1 MFNEQDYAL
10 LEQKGIDVKDAE
22 AQMKR
27 FETGFPYLKLLDVAR
42 PGHGITVLTPEE
54 EQQAVERWK
63 KYLADGGEVCKF
75 VPASGAASRM
85 FKALFEFVDGD
96 SETPAPGSA
105 VEKLIADIDKM
116 AFISDLNEVC
126 IRLYGQDVASLKA
139 AGRNKEV
146 IAAIIQPE
154 GLNYGNLPKGL
165 LKFHSYPE
173 GSRTPVEEQLVEGAQ
188 TAANSRGVVN
198 LHFTVSANHRKLFE
212 EKLAEVVPGIEKSRG
227 VRINVS
233 LSEQKPSTDTI
244 AANPDNTPFREDG
257 HLLFRP
263 GGHGA
268 LIQNLNDME
277 SAVVFIK
284 NIDNVVPDSRRE
296 ATIKYKQVIAGYM
309 MELHDKIEE
318 YLTDLATGNY
328 TRGHLQEMVQFLHTR
343 LGVTDR
349 SIDKMNDTDVAVYL
363 HEKFTRPLR
372 VCGMVRNEG
381 EPGGGPFIAYNA
393 DGSAS
398 PQILESTQIDPRN
411 EEYGRM
417 MKGATHFNPVDLVCY
432 IKDRHGKKFNLP
444 RYVDSA
450 TGFISSKSS
459 HGKELRAM
467 ELPGLW
473 NGAMSD
479 WNTAFVEVPIATF
492 NPVKTVNDLLRPA
505 HQG

>member
-1 MFNEQDYAL
+1 MLRDEDKAL
-10 LEQKGIDVKDAE
+10 LEEKGISEQQVE
-22 AQMKR
+22 QQLKR
-27 FETGFPYLKLLDVAR
+27 FATGFPYLKIKDVAR
-42 PGHGITVLTPEE
+42 TGQGITVLTPEE
-54 EQQAVERWK
+54 EAEAVERWR
-63 KYLADGGEVCKF
+63 KYLSDGGEVCKF

-85 FKALFEFVDGD
+85 FKALFEFVDGE
-96 SETPAPGSA
+96 SEVPAEGSDVA
-105 VEKLIADIDKM
+105 RLLADIDKM
-116 AFISDLNEVC
+116 AFIADLNAATSR
-126 IRLYGQDVASLKA
+126 IHGKTVAELIA
-139 AGRNKEV
+139 AGRNKDV
-146 IAAIIQPE
+146 VAAIINPE

-165 LKFHSYPE
+165 LKFHSYAA

-188 TAANSRGVVN
+188 TAANSHGVVN

-212 EKLAEVVPGIEKSRG
+212 EKLAEVLEPLGKERG
-227 VRINVS
+227 VTYNVT

-244 AANPDNTPFREDG
+244 AANPDNTPFMEDG

-296 ATIKYKQVIAGYM
+296 ATIKYKQVLAGYL
-309 MELHDKIEE
+309 MELHDKVDG
-318 YLTDLATGNY
+318 YLADLAAGNY
-328 TRGHLQEMVQFLHTR
+328 TRGHLQEMVEFLHEK
-343 LGVTDR
+343 LGITDR
-349 SIDKMNDTDVAVYL
+349 SIDEKNDTDLAVYI
-363 HEKFTRPLR
+363 HEKLSRPLR

-381 EPGGGPFIAYNA
+381 EPGGGPFIAYNP

-398 PQILESTQIDPRN
+398 PQIMEANQIDPAN
-411 EEYGRM
+411 GDYAKM
-417 MKGATHFNPVDLVCY
+417 LQGATHFNPVDLVCY
-432 IKDRHGKKFNLP
+432 IKDRHGLKFDLT
-444 RYVDSA
+444 RYVDPA

-479 WNTAFVEVPIATF
+479 WNTAFVEVPVATF
-492 NPVKTVNDLLRPA
+492 NPVKTVHDLLRPA